1 MFCHINV
8 KKNMYICRG
17 NKTKLKGGD
26 TLFFDYNLIYVI

>member
-1 MFCHINV
+1 MSNLFFHINV

-26 TLFFDYNLIYVI
+26 TLFLTII